1 MMLPSSLNINRGTNS
16 CCVDYRKNI
25 MNGIHI
31 NTSLYIPASPQ
42 NAVNLSV
49 HLSGANDFINITRLR
64 NKALFEIIEE
74 DDLPSSNWSYYKENI
89 TSVNY
94 LNYSFLITGKDICIT
109 DAPFLLIII
118 PSTINQTELRD
129 LIRKTWLR
137 AAETNAWPR
146 REILMGDFEDT
157 YRNLTTKILV
167 GLKWT
172 LRYCSHVQYVIKVD
186 MDTVINVPMML
197 NLLHHIEEN
206 ITSKTFLLGL
216 KHGFK
221 KPLVERSKKR
231 WKVSQSEFP
240 LVYYPRYLYGHT
252 YVLSI
257 ASLEI
262 LLSASQNK
270 PLIAPEDAFI
280 TGILPKLTGILRLN
294 SPSFASCCRIIR
306 DCEIIWNE
314 KVAITDAKTKE
325 VSEKLWINIVNNT
338 CNKNRIYKT

>member
-1 MMLPSSLNINRGTNS
+1 MVEQITRFECL
-16 CCVDYRKNI
+16 
-25 MNGIHI
+25 
-31 NTSLYIPASPQ
+31 
-42 NAVNLSV
+42 
-49 HLSGANDFINITRLR
+49 GANDFINITRLR

-94 LNYSFLITGKDICIT
+94 LNYSFLITGEDICIT
-109 DAPFLLIII
+109 EPAFLLIII
-118 PSTINQTELRD
+118 PSTINQTDHRD

-146 REILMGDFEDT
+146 REIRDKIKHIFLFGSSAKSRTKDLEKLTIESFINRDIVMADFEDT
-157 YRNLTTKILV
+157 YRNLTTKMLV

-172 LRYCSHVQYVIKVD
+172 LKYCSHVQYVIKVD
-186 MDTVINVPMML
+186 MDTVINVPLML

-206 ITSKTFLLGL
+206 ITSKTFLLGRQ
-216 KHGFK
+216 HGSK

-262 LLSASQNK
+262 LLSASHNK

-294 SPSFASCCRIIR
+294 SPSFALCCRIIL
-306 DCEIIWNE
+306 DCEVVWNE

-325 VSEKLWINIVNNT
+325 VSEKLWINIVKNT
-338 CNKNRIYKT
+338 CNKNVSIRIKDYIMQ